1 MTASKLLRRAMTV
14 AIQHAQTEA
23 MCRYLNPTPDPTGW
37 ERTITPDVVEALADW
52 LEQHADEHSTY
63 DCEWDTCA
71 AVTLARTLLG
81 EETTSE

>member
-1 MTASKLLRRAMTV
+1 MTDAVLLRRAATA

-23 MCRYLNPTPDPTGW
+23 MCRYLNPTPDTGW
-37 ERTITPDVVEALADW
+37 ERTITPDVIDALADW

-63 DCEWDTCA
+63 DCERDEPCA

-81 EETTSE
+81 EEDASE